1 MPSLR
6 LIFLLLALLSG
17 GIAHASH
24 PFDDAPRAS
33 DEELDRMRGGFVV
46 NWNGQEFLLP
56 FSIDGIERLTQ
67 INGQTFVNGELVA
80 PRVNPQALVPFSQN
94 GQIGVNVPSLPAL
107 DGAVPAGL
115 PAASADANAGL
126 GASVAAGPAPL
137 EQAASGS
144 PANPPASLPATQA
157 AQSSGNL
164 DTASPASASSGT
176 TTAAQVTTQG
186 ALIVIQNGAANAFV
200 VPSGASLDSLAT
212 IIQNSVNDQVIRNI
226 TTLNITIDAQMLAAQ
241 ARLNAI
247 LDQHGLR

>member
-1 MPSLR
+1 MLGLR
-6 LIFLLLALLSG
+6 LVLLLFALLIG

-94 GQIGVNVPSLPAL
+94 GLIGVNVSGLPAL
-107 DGAVPAGL
+107 DGAAPAGF
-115 PAASADANAGL
+115 PAASVDANAGS

-137 EQAASGS
+137 EQAASGAD
-144 PANPPASLPATQA
+144 ANPPASLSGTQA

-164 DTASPASASSGT
+164 DTPSPASASPGT
-176 TTAAQVTTQG
+176 AAAQVTTQG

-200 VPSGASLDSLAT
+200 VPSGAALDSLAT

>member
-6 LIFLLLALLSG
+6 MVFLLLALLSG
-17 GIAHASH
+17 GIAHASY

-46 NWNGQEFLLP
+46 NWNGQDFLMP

-67 INGQTFVNGELVA
+67 INGQTFINGALVA
-80 PRVNPQALVPFSQN
+80 PRVNPQALVPFAQI
-94 GQIGVNVPSLPAL
+94 GRIGVNVPTLPAL
-107 DGAVPAGL
+107 DGAALTGF
-115 PAASADANAGL
+115 PAASMDAKAGA
-126 GASVAAGPAPL
+126 GASVAAGPPPL
-137 EQAASGS
+137 EQAANGS
-144 PANPPASLPATQA
+144 DANPPASLPATQA

-164 DTASPASASSGT
+164 DTASPASASPGT

-200 VPSGASLDSLAT
+200 VPSGASPDSLAT

>member
-1 MPSLR
+1 MSSLR
-6 LIFLLLALLSG
+6 LVFLLLALLSG
-17 GIAHASH
+17 GLAHASSA
-24 PFDDAPRAS
+24 FDDAPRAS

-94 GQIGVNVPSLPAL
+94 GQIGVNVPTLPAL
-107 DGAVPAGL
+107 DGTVPAGL
-115 PAASADANAGL
+115 PAASADANAGS

-144 PANPPASLPATQA
+144 PANPPASLPATQT

-164 DTASPASASSGT
+164 DTAAPASASPGT
-176 TTAAQVTTQG
+176 AAAQVTTQG

>member
-1 MPSLR
+1 MPRLR
-6 LIFLLLALLSG
+6 LVFLLLALLSG
-17 GIAHASH
+17 GVAHASH

-67 INGQTFVNGELVA
+67 INGQTFVNGELVS

-115 PAASADANAGL
+115 PAASADAAGS

-144 PANPPASLPATQA
+144 PANPPASLPTTQA
-157 AQSSGNL
+157 VQSSGNL
-164 DTASPASASSGT
+164 DTAAPASASPGMA
-176 TTAAQVTTQG
+176 AAQVTTQG

-247 LDQHGLR
+247 LDQRGLR